1 MNKLRTH
8 KKIAVP
14 TAAFALAAALILSA
28 CANPSDSSNGNGGT
42 PETPKYEVKFKAA
55 APVGKIIAKLDN
67 GTEINNGDT
76 VEKGQTVTFTAE
88 ITVTSPK
95 YLIAGWLQG
104 GESIA
109 EAGIERSY
117 SIIIT
122 KPVDISVVFEKAQQI
137 TIKGDERVET
147 SSIDIP
153 ENTVWKVIKSDVSKK
168 LQLKSGYQADD
179 YGIYE
184 WKITDKNGE
193 AITDD
198 HKLAA
203 GDTVYA
209 VTNYTKFNIDAGAL
223 KGYTGGKPKGNII
236 LPSDITKIDENAFK
250 ECTELTGTLDLSKC
264 VNLTLIGYD
273 AFYKCSGL
281 TGLILPENLTTI
293 DINAFAECENLTG
306 KLNLPESLKS
316 VNDYAF
322 NNCKKLNG
330 ELSLPQNLET
340 IGKLAFKFCNGIT
353 SVKIRSAK
361 LKLIGEQAFINM
373 EPGIPFTVKTDGVKG
388 MLENSNSNI
397 TGTQITVDSS
407 I

>member
-28 CANPSDSSNGNGGT
+28 CTNPSDSSNGNGGT
-42 PETPKYEVKFKAA
+42 PETPKYEVKFKTAA
-55 APVGKIIAKLDN
+55 SVGKIIAKLDN

-88 ITVTSPK
+88 VPETTPK
-95 YLIAGWLQG
+95 YLIAGWLQD
-104 GESIA
+104 GEPIA

-184 WKITDKNGE
+184 WKIADKNGE

-198 HKLAA
+198 RKLAA
-203 GDTVYA
+203 GDIVYA

-361 LKLIGEQAFINM
+361 LKLIGEQAFVNM
-373 EPGIPFTVKTDGVKG
+373 KPGIPFTVKTDGVKG

>member
-1 MNKLRTH
+1 MNKIRTNT
-8 KKIAVP
+8 KIAVV
-14 TAAFALAAALILSA
+14 TAVFTLAAAFILSA
-28 CANPSDSSNGNGGT
+28 CTNPSDSSGGNGGT

-55 APVGKIIAKLDN
+55 TPVGKIIAKLDN

-88 ITVTSPK
+88 ITVVSPK

-104 GESIA
+104 SEPIV
-109 EAGIERSY
+109 EAGIESSY

-122 KPVDISVVFEKAQQI
+122 KPADISVVFEKAQQI

-153 ENTVWKVIKSDVSKK
+153 ENTLWKVIKSDVSKK

-179 YGIYE
+179 YEIYE
-184 WKITDKNGE
+184 WRIEDENGE

-198 HKLAA
+198 LQLVA
-203 GDTVYA
+203 GNTVYA
-209 VTNYTKFNIDAGAL
+209 VMNYTKFNIVSGVL
-223 KGYTGGKPKGNII
+223 KGYTGDKPKGNII
-236 LPSDITKIDENAFK
+236 LPSGITKIDENAFR

-264 VNLTLIGYD
+264 VNLTLIGYN

-293 DINAFAECENLTG
+293 GINAFAECENLTG
-306 KLNLPESLKS
+306 ELNLPESLKS
-316 VNDYAF
+316 INNYAF

-330 ELSLPQNLET
+330 ELSLPKNLKT

-353 SVKIRSAK
+353 SVKIRSDK
-361 LKLIGEQAFINM
+361 LDPIGEQAFVNM
-373 EPGIPFTVKTDGVKG
+373 KPGIPFTVKTNEVKG

-397 TGTQITVDSS
+397 TSTQITIDSS

>member
-1 MNKLRTH
+1 M
-8 KKIAVP
+8 
-14 TAAFALAAALILSA
+14 
-28 CANPSDSSNGNGGT
+28 
-42 PETPKYEVKFKAA
+42 
-55 APVGKIIAKLDN
+55 
-67 GTEINNGDT
+67 
-76 VEKGQTVTFTAE
+76 
-88 ITVTSPK
+88 
-95 YLIAGWLQG
+95 
-104 GESIA
+104 
-109 EAGIERSY
+109 
-117 SIIIT
+117 
-122 KPVDISVVFEKAQQI
+122 
-137 TIKGDERVET
+137 
-147 SSIDIP
+147 
-153 ENTVWKVIKSDVSKK
+153 IKSDVSKK

-209 VTNYTKFNIDAGAL
+209 VTNYTKFNIVSGAL

-264 VNLTLIGYD
+264 VNLTLIGYN

-306 KLNLPESLKS
+306 ELNLPKSLKS

-361 LKLIGEQAFINM
+361 LKLIGEQAFVNM
-373 EPGIPFTVKTDGVKG
+373 KPGIPFTVKTDGVKG

>member
-28 CANPSDSSNGNGGT
+28 CANPSDSSNGNEGT
-42 PETPKYEVKFKAA
+42 PETPKYEVQFKAA

-88 ITVTSPK
+88 ITVPSPK

-104 GESIA
+104 S

-122 KPVDISVVFEKAQQI
+122 KPVDISVVFEKAQRI

-168 LQLKSGYQADD
+168 LQLKSGCQADD

-264 VNLTLIGYD
+264 VNLTLIGYN

-293 DINAFAECENLTG
+293 GINAFAECENLTG

-353 SVKIRSAK
+353 SVKIRSDK
-361 LKLIGEQAFINM
+361 LDPIGEQAFVNM
-373 EPGIPFTVKTDGVKG
+373 KPGIPFTVKTNEVKG

-397 TGTQITVDSS
+397 TSTQITIDSS

>member
-1 MNKLRTH
+1 MNKIRTNT
-8 KKIAVP
+8 KIAAV
-14 TAAFALAAALILSA
+14 TAVFTLAVAFILSA
-28 CANPSDSSNGNGGT
+28 CTNPSDSSGGNGGT

-55 APVGKIIAKLDN
+55 SPVGKIIAKLDN

-104 GESIA
+104 SEPIV
-109 EAGIERSY
+109 EAGIESSY

-122 KPVDISVVFEKAQQI
+122 KPADISVVFEKAQQI

-153 ENTVWKVIKSDVSKK
+153 ENTLWKVIKSDVSKK

-203 GDTVYA
+203 GGTVYA

-250 ECTELTGTLDLSKC
+250 ACTELTGTLDLSKC
-264 VNLTLIGYD
+264 INLTLIGYN

-306 KLNLPESLKS
+306 ELNLPESLKS
-316 VNDYAF
+316 INNYAF

-330 ELSLPQNLET
+330 ELSLPKNLKT

-353 SVKIRSAK
+353 SVKIRSDK
-361 LKLIGEQAFINM
+361 LDPIGEQAFVNM
-373 EPGIPFTVKTDGVKG
+373 KPGIPFTVKTNEVKG

-397 TGTQITVDSS
+397 TSTQITIDSS

>member
-1 MNKLRTH
+1 M
-8 KKIAVP
+8 
-14 TAAFALAAALILSA
+14 
-28 CANPSDSSNGNGGT
+28 
-42 PETPKYEVKFKAA
+42 
-55 APVGKIIAKLDN
+55 
-67 GTEINNGDT
+67 
-76 VEKGQTVTFTAE
+76 EKGQTVTFTAE
-88 ITVTSPK
+88 ITVTTPK

-104 GESIA
+104 GEPIV

-137 TIKGDERVET
+137 AIKGDERVET

-264 VNLTLIGYD
+264 VNLTLIGYN

-330 ELSLPQNLET
+330 ELSLPETLET

-361 LKLIGEQAFINM
+361 LKLIGEQAFVNM
-373 EPGIPFTVKTDGVKG
+373 KPGIPFTVKTDGVKG

>member
-1 MNKLRTH
+1 MNKIRTNT
-8 KKIAVP
+8 KIAVV
-14 TAAFALAAALILSA
+14 TAVFTLAAAFILSA
-28 CANPSDSSNGNGGT
+28 CTNPSDSSGGNGGT

-55 APVGKIIAKLDN
+55 TPVGKIIAKLDN

-88 ITVTSPK
+88 ITVVSPK

-104 GESIA
+104 SEPIV
-109 EAGIERSY
+109 EAGIESSY

-122 KPVDISVVFEKAQQI
+122 KPADISVVFEKAQQI

-153 ENTVWKVIKSDVSKK
+153 ENTLWKVIKSDVSKK

-179 YGIYE
+179 YEIYE
-184 WKITDKNGE
+184 WRIEDENGE
-193 AITDD
+193 VITDD
-198 HKLAA
+198 RQLVA

-209 VTNYTKFNIDAGAL
+209 VMNYTKFNIVSGVL
-223 KGYTGGKPKGNII
+223 KGYTGDKPKGNII
-236 LPSDITKIDENAFK
+236 LPSGITKIDENAFK

-264 VNLTLIGYD
+264 VNLTLIGYN

-340 IGKLAFKFCNGIT
+340 IGKLAFKFCTGIT

-361 LKLIGEQAFINM
+361 LKLIGEQAFVNM
-373 EPGIPFTVKTDGVKG
+373 KPGIPFTVKTDGVKG

>member
-1 MNKLRTH
+1 MNKIRTNT
-8 KKIAVP
+8 KIAAV
-14 TAAFALAAALILSA
+14 TAAFTLAAALILSA
-28 CANPSDSSNGNGGT
+28 CTNPSDSSGGNGGT

-55 APVGKIIAKLDN
+55 SPVGKIIAKLDN

-104 GESIA
+104 SEPIV
-109 EAGIERSY
+109 EAGIESSY

-122 KPVDISVVFEKAQQI
+122 KPADISVVFEKAQQI

-153 ENTVWKVIKSDVSKK
+153 ENTLWKVIKSDVSKK

-179 YGIYE
+179 YEIYE
-184 WKITDKNGE
+184 WRITDENGE

-198 HKLAA
+198 RQLVA
-203 GDTVYA
+203 GNTVYA
-209 VTNYTKFNIDAGAL
+209 VMNYTKFNIVSGVL
-223 KGYTGGKPKGNII
+223 TGYTGSKPKGNIT
-236 LPSDITKIDENAFK
+236 LPSDITKIDEKAFK

-264 VNLTLIGYD
+264 VNLTLIGYN

-281 TGLILPENLTTI
+281 TGLILPENLMTI

-306 KLNLPESLKS
+306 ELNLPESLKS
-316 VNDYAF
+316 INDYAF

-330 ELSLPQNLET
+330 ELSLPKNLKT

-353 SVKIRSAK
+353 SVKIRSDK
-361 LKLIGEQAFINM
+361 LDPIGEQAFVNM
-373 EPGIPFTVKTDGVKG
+373 KSGIPFTVKTDGVKG
-388 MLENSNSNI
+388 MLTNSNSNI
-397 TGTQITVDSS
+397 TDTQITVDPS

>member
-1 MNKLRTH
+1 MTKIRTNT
-8 KKIAVP
+8 KIAAV
-14 TAAFALAAALILSA
+14 TAVFTLAAALILSA
-28 CANPSDSSNGNGGT
+28 CTNPSDSSGGNGGT

-55 APVGKIIAKLDN
+55 SPVGKIIAKLDN

-104 GESIA
+104 SEPIV
-109 EAGIERSY
+109 EAGIESSY

-122 KPVDISVVFEKAQQI
+122 KPADISVVFEKAQQI

-153 ENTVWKVIKSDVSKK
+153 ENTLWKVIKSDVSKK

-236 LPSDITKIDENAFK
+236 LPSDITKIDENAFIK
-250 ECTELTGTLDLSKC
+250 CTELTGTLDLSKC
-264 VNLTLIGYD
+264 VNLTLIGYN

-281 TGLILPENLTTI
+281 TGLILPENLMTI

-306 KLNLPESLKS
+306 ELNLPESLKS

-330 ELSLPQNLET
+330 ELALPKNLKT

-353 SVKIRSAK
+353 SVKIRSDK
-361 LKLIGEQAFINM
+361 LDPIGEQAFVNM
-373 EPGIPFTVKTDGVKG
+373 KPGIPFTVKTNEVKG

-397 TGTQITVDSS
+397 TDAQITIDSS